1 MVRRTNDDISVVVTC
16 FDSGPWLREAVES
29 VLQQGGGAPQV
40 VVVDDGSTDRQT
52 KAVLASL
59 PDSVRVVRQA
69 NAGVCAAR
77 NRGLAESSTPYVLFL
92 DGDDQLAPNAL
103 AAMRKPLDDDPGL
116 GFAYGCMR
124 FFGAWDGEMRFPPY
138 DPYKLLYRHIV
149 GLSALVRREVLE
161 QIGGFDPSFE
171 QYEDWELWLSAL
183 ARGWIGLQVDAVTI
197 EYRRHA
203 ESKWNAD
210 RKRFRSTMRRLRA
223 KHRSLYSRSRTLAR
237 RSGVPARDRLLYR
250 LYWGLRP
257 IPARIEQFLYSLHW
271 AH

>member
-183 ARGWIGLQVDAVTI
+183 ARGWLGLQVDAVTI

-203 ESKWNAD
+203 ESKWSAD

-223 KHRSLYSRSRTLAR
+223 KHRSLYSRSRSLAR
-237 RSGVPARDRLLYR
+237 RSGLPARDRLLYR

-257 IPARIEQFLYSLHW
+257 IPARIEQFFYSLHW
-271 AH
+271 TH